1 VPPSVLELN
10 NNLTTLVDT
19 CKLINIKNNLTT
31 ENNGSFLVMEVKKKQ
46 PGNLNLAFE
55 QAALRVLSVN
65 KNILI

>member
-1 VPPSVLELN
+1 
-10 NNLTTLVDT
+10 
-19 CKLINIKNNLTT
+19 
-31 ENNGSFLVMEVKKKQ
+31 MEVKKKQ